1 MTYSLERQT
10 DNNGILNSYSVPTWL
25 LVFLSLLLSPFV
37 LFCFSFH
44 INFISNAT
52 PLPHPPEPSNIHS
65 SAPKNKSYYQYGI
78 TVRTVPL
85 LLLLLYL
92 LCAHYYQNK
101 TNKNYK
107 FQITT
112 FTYNM
117 QCNDLAW
124 IHSTVQE
131 SDVIS
136 SNSSKYNII

>member
-85 LLLLLYL
+85 LLLLH
-92 LCAHYYQNK
+92 CI
-101 TNKNYK
+101 KNYK